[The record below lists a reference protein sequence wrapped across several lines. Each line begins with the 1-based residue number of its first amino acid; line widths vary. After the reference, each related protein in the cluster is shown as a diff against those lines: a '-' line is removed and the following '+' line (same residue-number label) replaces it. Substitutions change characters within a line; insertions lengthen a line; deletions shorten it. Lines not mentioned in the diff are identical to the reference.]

1 MPKVYVN
8 YMPQKD
14 GRVKL
19 FEGVVFVD
27 MPIAVAEYGKEY
39 YSPIVVQGTL
49 YEEEEFVAMMKK
61 QEETSKLKEGQK
73 SFKLKVLKNNKVR
86 EAKEDEIQKGDFIEQ
101 ILPTDTDLSKLEY
114 MNGEILLVNDE
125 EDSK

>member
-1 MPKVYVN
+1 MPKIYIN
-8 YMPQKD
+8 YMPQRN
-14 GRVKL
+14 GHVKL

-27 MPIAVAEYGKEY
+27 MPIAVAEYGKQY
-39 YSPIVVQGTL
+39 FSPIVVQGIL
-49 YEEEEFVAMMKK
+49 YEEDEFVAMMKK
-61 QEETSKLKEGQK
+61 REEASKLKEGEK

-101 ILPTDTDLSKLEY
+101 VLPADTDLSKLEY
-114 MNGEILLVNDE
+114 MNGDILLVQDE